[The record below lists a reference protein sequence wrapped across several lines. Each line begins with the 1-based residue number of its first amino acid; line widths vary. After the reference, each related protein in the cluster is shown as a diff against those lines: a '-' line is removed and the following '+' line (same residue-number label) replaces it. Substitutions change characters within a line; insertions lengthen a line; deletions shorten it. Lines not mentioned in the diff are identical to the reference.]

1 MATLRI
7 YADGTD
13 TCTHALGAVISP
25 PLSYKTFGLEHADN
39 FWISRV
45 GFWANMY
52 HVSVTSIIII
62 ITFLPYV
69 LLILT
74 NHAHPTLVRT
84 IPCLCPLVDSQSF
97 SRVTLPIL
105 YNIFPEK

>member
-7 YADGTD
+7 YADG
-13 TCTHALGAVISP
+13 THALGAVISP

-62 ITFLPYV
+62 FLPYV

-74 NHAHPTLVRT
+74 NHAYPTLVLHT

-97 SRVTLPIL
+97 SRGTLPIL